1 MPRLL
6 ALLFSIS
13 ITVSTAFAANY
24 VLVADA
30 VFDGERLHQDWLVRV
45 EGRQITAVGK
55 NISDANAERIELA
68 GMTLLPGLIDAHS
81 HVLLHPYDETAWND
95 QVLFES
101 EAERAVRAANHLYAT
116 LMAGFTT
123 LRDLGSEGAGY
134 ADVGLKQALA
144 KRVIPGPRLL
154 VAGPALVATGSYGPK
169 GFHAGVTVPLGAN
182 QADGVDDLLKEVRRQ
197 IGGGADWIKVYAD
210 YRWGPDGSAQPT
222 FSLEELQLIVN
233 TARSSGRPTVAHAA
247 TDAGMRRTIEAG
259 VETIEHGDGGS
270 LETYQ
275 LMAQKGIAL
284 CPTLGAVEAISRYQ
298 GWDGN
303 RESAP
308 ARIKTK
314 QQQMQKALQ
323 AGVTICNGSDVGV
336 FDHGDNAWE
345 LELLVQYGMT
355 PVQALQAATSIN
367 ASLLHLDRQIGRIGE
382 GLMADIIAVN
392 GNPVEDISTIRQI
405 KFVMQAGNRVDLIA
419 R

>member
-1 MPRLL
+1 MSPFFV
-6 ALLFSIS
+6 LLFSFLMM
-13 ITVSTAFAANY
+13 AHAAQAANY
-24 VLVADA
+24 VLAADA
-30 VFDGERLHQDWLVRV
+30 VFDGESLHEGWLVRV
-45 EGRQITAVGK
+45 EGEQITQAGTNV
-55 NISDANAERIELA
+55 NTSNAERIELT

-95 QVLFES
+95 QVLLES
-101 EAERAVRAANHLYAT
+101 EAERAVRGANHLLAT

-134 ADVGLKQALA
+134 ADVGLKQALQ
-144 KRVIPGPRLL
+144 KGVMPGPRLL

-169 GFHAGVTVPLGAN
+169 GFHAGVQVPLGAN

-210 YRWGPDGSAQPT
+210 YRWGPDSSAQPT

-247 TDAGMRRTIEAG
+247 TDAGMRRAIEAG

-275 LMAQKGIAL
+275 MMAKKGIAL

-298 GWDGN
+298 GWDGHP
-303 RESAP
+303 ESAP
-308 ARIKTK
+308 DRIKVK
-314 QQQMQKALQ
+314 QTQMRNAIE

-345 LELLVQYGMT
+345 LELLVQYGLT
-355 PVQALQAATSIN
+355 PLQSLQAATSVN
-367 ASLLHLDRQIGRIGE
+367 ARLLHLQDKVGSVSV
-382 GLMADIIAVN
+382 GLNA
-392 GNPVEDISTIRQI
+392 
-405 KFVMQAGNRVDLIA
+405 DLIA
-419 R
+419 VRGNPLEDITLLTAVELVMQNGEIIDG